1 MCFVLHLG
9 PQTRFFGSFQVSNGS
24 QICIED
30 GLHIFCYIPLPWCS
44 FFCYM
49 HKTNMWF
56 LFFFYFYILWRENYF
71 LWALRRQPLS
81 VELIAQTV
89 IVVCRKKT
97 YGASQESEVRKRR
110 RILIVIFPKSI
121 YLGLIINSWICGY
134 FFCCYFLHLNLIL
147 LVLGIFF
154 AAAPTLWEEKINFAF
169 KALSRRKILT
179 VVMWK
184 IPLNI
189 SRKLIIST
197 CVNI

>member
-1 MCFVLHLG
+1 MVYIFFVIIHYHDA
-9 PQTRFFGSFQVSNGS
+9 P
-24 QICIED
+24 
-30 GLHIFCYIPLPWCS
+30 

-56 LFFFYFYILWRENYF
+56 LFFFYFYILWREKKTAENYF

-89 IVVCRKKT
+89 IVVCRKIT

-134 FFCCYFLHLNLIL
+134 FFFFCCYFPHLNLIL

-154 AAAPTLWEEKINFAF
+154 CCCSNFMRG
-169 KALSRRKILT
+169 K
-179 VVMWK
+179 
-184 IPLNI
+184 N
-189 SRKLIIST
+189 
-197 CVNI
+197 